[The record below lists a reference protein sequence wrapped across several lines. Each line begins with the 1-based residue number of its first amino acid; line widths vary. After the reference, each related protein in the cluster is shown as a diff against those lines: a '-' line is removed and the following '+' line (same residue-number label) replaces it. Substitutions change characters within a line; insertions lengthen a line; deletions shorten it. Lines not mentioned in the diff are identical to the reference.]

1 MSLAR
6 QFASNVIAQG
16 LARLISIGANLLLL
30 LVVARTLGAESF
42 GQFSYVLAFAAIA
55 VTFADLGTT
64 AILSQGLVHHEGD
77 RRRRYIGNF
86 LLMRTAFVVPVMLG
100 AVVAALLIHD
110 HERGA
115 LLAVAFG
122 LPVLASRFF
131 EPVYQV
137 YGKPW
142 LSLSSNLMFGAS
154 QLVLTALVWRM
165 PDLGLTWLT
174 IGHVLSNLLYTVVA
188 MVLMWRLAPPLL
200 WPDRGLLREMAQ
212 LAAPIGVGTIFS
224 TLMMRFDVIML
235 KHLRD
240 SVEVGHYSAA
250 FRLIDLAV
258 FLAVTAVTPF
268 ITILS
273 KDLATGSSQ
282 ALPRARQFTIM
293 AGLFAVPVALTV
305 PVLADDLVA
314 LVWGVSFAP
323 AASPLRVL
331 MLNFV
336 IVFLSLICYSI
347 NVASKKVGH
356 AFWASP
362 LATVVNIGLNV
373 WWIPILGITGAAWAS
388 VIAQA
393 LVLAV
398 AQYYVTKDFGN
409 LYEPGP
415 WLRLALAS
423 VALVVAQQ
431 LVLPFGG
438 TWAAA
443 AAGLVV
449 FGLLVAWSGL
459 LPRGVLSAL
468 RNRRA
473 DEAPPAT

>member
-16 LARLISIGANLLLL
+16 LARLVSIGANLLLL
-30 LVVARTLGAESF
+30 LVVARTLGAEAF

-64 AILSQGLVHHEGD
+64 AILSQGLVHHEGEG
-77 RRRRYIGNF
+77 RRRFLGNF
-86 LLMRTAFVVPVMLG
+86 LLMRTALVVPVMLG
-100 AVVAALLIHD
+100 ATVAALLIRD

-115 LLAVAFG
+115 LLAVALG

-154 QLVLTALVWRM
+154 QLALTALVWRE

-174 IGHVLSNLLYTVVA
+174 IGHVLSNLVYTAVA

-200 WPDRGLLREMAQ
+200 WPDRTVLREMAQ

-224 TLMMRFDVIML
+224 TLMMRSDVIML
-235 KHLRD
+235 QHLRD

-273 KDLATGSSQ
+273 KDLATGSAQ
-282 ALPRARQFTIM
+282 ALPRARQFTLM
-293 AGLFAVPVALTV
+293 AGMFAAPVALTV
-305 PVLADDLVA
+305 PVLADELVA
-314 LVWGVSFAP
+314 LVWGASFAP

-362 LATVVNIGLNV
+362 LATAVNLGLNAV
-373 WWIPILGITGAAWAS
+373 WIPMFGIVGAAWAS

-398 AQYYVTKDFGN
+398 AQFYVTKDFGN
-409 LYEPGP
+409 LYEAGP
-415 WLRLALAS
+415 WTRLA
-423 VALVVAQQ
+423 VACTALLVVQQ
-431 LVLPFGG
+431 GVLPFGG
-438 TWAAA
+438 VWAAA
-443 AAGLVV
+443 VAGLLA
-449 FGLLVAWSGL
+449 FGLLVVWFRL
-459 LPRGVLSAL
+459 LPRGMIKAL
-468 RNRRA
+468 RDRTTDA
-473 DEAPPAT
+473 ELPVP